1 MSGWESLA
9 TELDAWAATGMRARL
24 WCRDDDATDAS
35 PALQRL
41 LDTAGATEVPV
52 PVTLAAIPE
61 RLAPGLVAA
70 VERAPLATI
79 VQHGCGHRNHAPPG
93 ERSAELGAHRP
104 LEQTLA
110 ALRAGRDRLVAV
122 FGNRFFPALVPPWN
136 RIDPAVV
143 QALPTVG
150 HVALSTFGPR
160 TDPYPAPGLLQANT
174 HVDLI
179 AWRSGRGFIGEA
191 RALAR
196 LVDHLA
202 GRRTGRDDR
211 DEATGILTHHLDLDN
226 AAWTFLGELF
236 RRTGT
241 HPAVAW
247 EAAPAV
253 FATATRK
260 SPPVTSARQA

>member
-1 MSGWESLA
+1 MSGWEILE

-24 WCRDDDATDAS
+24 WCRDDDASDAS

-41 LDTAGATEVPV
+41 LDTAGNAEVAV
-52 PVTLAAIPE
+52 PLTLAAIPE
-61 RLAPGLVAA
+61 RLAPGLIAA

-79 VQHGCGHRNHAPPG
+79 VQHGCGHHNHAPAS

-110 ALRAGRDRLVAV
+110 GLRTGRARLAAA

-136 RIDPAVV
+136 RIDRTVV

-150 HVALSTFGPR
+150 YVALSTFGPR

-174 HVDLI
+174 HVDLV
-179 AWRSGRGFIGEA
+179 AWRSGRGFIGEE

-211 DEATGILTHHLDLDN
+211 AEATGILTHHLDLDDS
-226 AAWTFLGELF
+226 AWTFLGELF
-236 RRTGT
+236 RRTGG

-247 EAAPAV
+247 EAAPEV
-253 FATATRK
+253 FAAAALK
-260 SPPVTSARQA
+260 PPPVTSAR